1 MAQRK
6 KQSKTTTSTNISSDS
21 PTVFSDSK
29 KTISDAIDRIV
40 AVQTRT
46 LELYSQWTSHL
57 LRLSF
62 LVSFLALFQLHK
74 AIQNYL
80 LLIVND
86 ETKVFQELVQHA
98 RLEIVNALLAI
109 VLIIQAQTTNS
120 NTTTTKELWTTW
132 AWLIQWQFF
141 ICTTLSLTAT
151 YLYVSMDRQQDSNAK
166 KDFPVSVVFYGIVTC
181 AYSFMSVGIQKTNTN
196 IQIARAL
203 QAKLIEEEIRRRKEN
218 QKAN

>member
-1 MAQRK
+1 MAQGK
-6 KQSKTTTSTNISSDS
+6 KQSKTNISSDS
-21 PTVFSDSK
+21 TTVLSHSK

-62 LVSFLALFQLHK
+62 FVSFLALFQLHK

-80 LLIVND
+80 LFIVHD
-86 ETKVFQELVQHA
+86 ETKVFQELLQHA

-109 VLIIQAQTTNS
+109 VLIIQAQTTN
-120 NTTTTKELWTTW
+120 TTSTMELWTTW
-132 AWLIQWQFF
+132 AWLIRWQFF

-151 YLYVSMDRQQDSNAK
+151 YLYVSIDRQQNNTK
-166 KDFPVSVVFYGIVTC
+166 KDFPVSVVFHGIVTC
-181 AYSFMSVGIQKTNTN
+181 AYMFMSVGIQKTNTN
-196 IQIARAL
+196 VQIARTL
-203 QAKLIEEEIRRRKEN
+203 QAKLVEEEIRRRKEN
-218 QKAN
+218 KKAN